1 MPDCLISQKQILDK
15 KCSFGPRPTRH
26 ITHTCIIIVI
36 IVILAKEAIEY
47 QILVLLGPVKIPRDK
62 YPIVIFFTT

>member
-1 MPDCLISQKQILDK
+1 MPDSLISQKQILDK

-26 ITHTCIIIVI
+26 IPHTCII
-36 IVILAKEAIEY
+36 IVILAKEANEY